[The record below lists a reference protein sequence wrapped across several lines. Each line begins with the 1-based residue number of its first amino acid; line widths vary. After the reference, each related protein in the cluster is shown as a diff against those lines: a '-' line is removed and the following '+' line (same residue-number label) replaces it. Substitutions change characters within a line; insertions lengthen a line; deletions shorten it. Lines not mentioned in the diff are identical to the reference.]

1 MKQAEVC
8 KIIGACGILHNI
20 AIYVREEMD
29 DEDEENVNPAVL
41 SAFCGPEDGIPI
53 RNFITRT

>member
-8 KIIGACGILHNI
+8 KIIGACAILHNI
-20 AIYVREEMD
+20 VIMEEMD
-29 DEDEENVNPAVL
+29 DEDEENVNAAVHL
-41 SAFCGPEDGIPI
+41 AYRGPEDGIPI

>member
-20 AIYVREEMD
+20 AIYVMEEMD
-29 DEDEENVNPAVL
+29 DEDEENVNAAIHL
-41 SAFCGPEDGIPI
+41 TYRGPEDGIPI